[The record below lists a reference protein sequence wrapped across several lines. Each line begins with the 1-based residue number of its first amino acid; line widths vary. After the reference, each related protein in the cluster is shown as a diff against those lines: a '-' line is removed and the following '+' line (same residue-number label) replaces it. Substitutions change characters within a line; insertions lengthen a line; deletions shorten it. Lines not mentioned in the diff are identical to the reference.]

1 MRCYTAAA
9 LEVLLFFAEFAV
21 SLIGLVCL
29 HPVALVCFV
38 TPYNTAGRRSQ
49 NPVVSSKMPC
59 DATDGGTFKA
69 ALCLRRRYCCQS
81 KQNGRASYKCLHFS
95 LQTLISHCQFVP

>member
-1 MRCYTAAA
+1 MRCYAAAA
-9 LEVLLFFAEFAV
+9 LEALLSFAGCAV
-21 SLIGLVCL
+21 SLFVPVFL

-69 ALCLRRRYCCQS
+69 ALCLRRRYCYQS
-81 KQNGRASYKCLHFS
+81 KQNGRAYYKCLHIS
-95 LQTLISHCQFVP
+95 LQTLISR